1 MRKQSGDMGRSG
13 MKDLRY
19 LQLFDIYG
27 GLLTGHRREVCE
39 LYYGLDL
46 SLAEIA
52 EQKGVSRQSVSD
64 TLAKCRALLDGYE
77 EKLHIYEINQK
88 NSEGISG
95 AAEKAMS
102 ALRKFLAAH
111 PEYGQELQEVFDAL
125 YEAGA
130 DRGNLAR

>member
-1 MRKQSGDMGRSG
+1 

-52 EQKGVSRQSVSD
+52 EQKGVSRQSVSE

-111 PEYGQELQEVFDAL
+111 PEYGQELEEVFDAL